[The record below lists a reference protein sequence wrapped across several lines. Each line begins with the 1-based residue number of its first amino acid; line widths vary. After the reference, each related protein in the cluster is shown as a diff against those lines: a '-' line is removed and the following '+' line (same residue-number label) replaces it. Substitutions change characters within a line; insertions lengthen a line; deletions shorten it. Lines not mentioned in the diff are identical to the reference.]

1 LRSQAQPAPCDYDPP
16 VLGPVDHVGYLAAD
30 IEASVAEFTDL
41 LGAPIVRR
49 FERPQYSLQGVYLG
63 AAHGDIEIYNFTD
76 PELNRAR
83 LGDAQLRL
91 DHVAYEVADIEASA
105 AAMRRAGVRFSGPD
119 LREELHEAV
128 DLGGVLHLWT
138 VPESCFGQ
146 FLQLMQR

>member
-1 LRSQAQPAPCDYDPP
+1 M
-16 VLGPVDHVGYLAAD
+16 
-30 IEASVAEFTDL
+30 AEFTEL
-41 LGAPIVRR
+41 LGVPTVRQ
-49 FERPQYSLQGVYLG
+49 FERPQFSLQGVYLG
-63 AAHGDIEIYNFTD
+63 AAHGDIEIFTFTD

-105 AAMRRAGVRFSGPD
+105 AAMRRDGVRFSGPD

-138 VPESCFGQ
+138 VPETCVGQ